1 MNEWLEYIDDR
12 RYVIHLDQLFKLF
25 LRNIWIIILCTVLA
39 GGAAFAYSDYCITPL
54 YQSSIKMYVNNTINS
69 SDSTSIT
76 SSDITASQNLVDT
89 YAVVLTS
96 YPTLSEVIE
105 QTGVNYTYEQ
115 LSAMIATAAI
125 DETEVF
131 RVTVTSS
138 DPTEAAELANA
149 IAEIAPDQI
158 MEIVSGSSVKV
169 VEYARVATTYS
180 SPNKTRYALMGA
192 MLGFCLS
199 CLGIMLFSSLKNGM
213 SVEERIRREY
223 KNKAVLSVIPLMGKK
238 AKGRRKKKEDSS
250 DVELCENL
258 SFASG
263 EAYKLL
269 RENISFCFSDEAGE
283 KNCRIIGVTSSVR
296 SEGKSTTAINLAYT
310 LALANHKVCLI
321 DCDFRLPSVAKRLKL
336 HRKPGMTNFLAGKAS
351 GSEIIQSYTS
361 EQARLCVIAAGDIPP
376 NPSELLGSKRMQ
388 EMLKVIGSSFDY
400 MILDLPPIGIV
411 SDALTV
417 TKMIDGMLFV
427 VREDYY
433 DRRILRESM
442 RTLEAVDT
450 KLLGTVVTHSTTL
463 KKEYKHYGSK
473 YGYKYGYQYGY
484 GGESTDDSSEEK
496 DQPGRHRKKK

>member
-25 LRNIWIIILCTVLA
+25 LRNIWTIILCTVLA

-96 YPTLSEVIE
+96 YPTLSAVIE
-105 QTGVNYTYEQ
+105 QTGVGYTYEQ
-115 LSAMIATAAI
+115 LSAMISTAAI

-131 RVTVTSS
+131 KVTVTSA
-138 DPTEAAELANA
+138 DPTEAAALANA

-169 VEYARVATTYS
+169 VEYARVAATYS

-213 SVEERIRREY
+213 SVEEKIRREY
-223 KNKAVLSVIPLMGKK
+223 KNKAVLSVIPFMGKK
-238 AKGRRKKKEDSS
+238 ARGRRKKKLSDS
-250 DVELCENL
+250 DAELCEKL
-258 SFASG
+258 DFATS

-269 RENISFCFSDEAGE
+269 RENISFCFSDETGE
-283 KNCRIIGVTSSVR
+283 KKCRVIGVTSSVR

-321 DCDFRLPSVAKRLKL
+321 DCDFRLPSVARRLKL

-351 GSEIIQSYTS
+351 GSEIIQSYTTD
-361 EQARLCVIAAGDIPP
+361 QARLCVIAAGDIPP

-411 SDALTV
+411 SDALAV

-433 DRRILRESM
+433 ERRILRESM

-450 KLLGTVVTHSTTL
+450 KLLGTVVTYSTTL
-463 KKEYKHYGSK
+463 KKEYKRYGGK

-484 GGESTDDSSEEK
+484 EEAAASQTEEAE
-496 DQPGRHRKKK
+496 QPGRHRKKK